1 MTEREKDNSEGR
13 GCQRGKRTTERKH
26 NDGEETQRWR
36 GKTSTVDKT

>member
-1 MTEREKDNSEGR
+1 MTEREKDNS
-13 GCQRGKRTTERKH
+13 TTERKH